1 MYMVMVLQKNIGVE
15 CMVGIF
21 KENGSIPLST
31 AKGMVGM
38 VPVFDTLEN
47 AQKYRSKQKNKGD
60 ILQIQFAES

>member
-47 AQKYRSKQKNKGD
+47 AWKYRSKQKNKGD